1 MTKNEF
7 IRKLNSRLSN
17 FPETE
22 VSDRV
27 SFYTEIIDDYID
39 EGISEEEAVEKLGS
53 IDEIVSSIASEIP
66 LTKIAKKKF
75 KSRRRLNTL
84 EKVLLIV
91 GSPIWVSLFAAF
103 LAVIISLYAAL
114 WSIVISLWAIVV
126 SCFACS
132 FASLILFIINLCV
145 GNSSLGFGFLG
156 TSLVLLGV
164 SLLFMLLSKYLT
176 VIVVKVPKIFFKLI
190 KSLLIIKE
198 KENEESK

>member
-1 MTKNEF
+1 MTKSEF

-17 FPETE
+17 FPENE

-53 IDEIVSSIASEIP
+53 IDEIVSSIAGEIP
-66 LTKIAKKKF
+66 LKDIAKKKLN
-75 KSRRRLNTL
+75 SRRKLKAL
-84 EKVLLIV
+84 EIVLLIV

-103 LAVIISLYAAL
+103 FAVIVSLYAVL
-114 WSIVISLWAIVV
+114 WSIVISLWAIFV
-126 SCFACS
+126 SCFVCS
-132 FASLILFIINLCV
+132 FASMILFVINLCV

-156 TSLVLLGV
+156 TSFVLLGV
-164 SLLFMLLSKYLT
+164 SLLFMLLSRYLT
-176 VIVVKVPKIFFKLI
+176 VVVIKVPKLFFKWI
-190 KSLLIIKE
+190 KSMFIIKE

>member
-1 MTKNEF
+1 MSKYQHIFFDLDNTLWDFDKSSILAFEKIYDILKFAPDYFLADFLPTFAKASPKISPNEAPAF
-7 IRKLNSRLSN
+7 
-17 FPETE
+17 
-22 VSDRV
+22 
-27 SFYTEIIDDYID
+27 DDYID

-84 EKVLLIV
+84 EIVLLIV
-91 GSPIWVSLFAAF
+91 GSPIWISLFAAF

-132 FASLILFIINLCV
+132 FASLILFIINL
-145 GNSSLGFGFLG
+145 
-156 TSLVLLGV
+156 
-164 SLLFMLLSKYLT
+164 
-176 VIVVKVPKIFFKLI
+176 
-190 KSLLIIKE
+190 
-198 KENEESK
+198 